1 MTLLGTQE
9 IRGIDSSVEASLLE
23 RALLEA
29 KEHLKDCVFETL
41 GRDLVQVSRGA
52 LVVLVASVAHLRS
65 GYVSERVAMLRGA
78 LPLGLVL
85 TGELTYDELATLR
98 TIGGA
103 TLLRHDAKAV
113 ELLSAIEQTFRLL
126 HSAERTEDRGKR
138 LSRFEL
144 EFDELID
151 VARALTKERD
161 TSRLLGLILER
172 CRFVTSADAGSL
184 YVVERKV
191 ASADPADDERVLYFK
206 LSQNDSIPFDSQ
218 QFQIPVSRASM
229 AGWVVLEHQTIRIDD
244 VYELPAGTPYAFD
257 RSFDRKT
264 GYRTKSMLCAP
275 LVSSRGEVIGV
286 LQLINRK
293 RDASRKLLSEADL
306 SSQVVP
312 FDDRSERLLVTLAA
326 QAGIALENAL
336 LNDEIRGLFEGFV
349 RASVDAI
356 ESRDP
361 TTSGHSRRV
370 ADVTVRLCRAV
381 DRCGDGPYREL
392 TFSKEELKEL
402 EYASLLHDF
411 GKIGVR
417 ENVLV
422 KAKKLYPHELE
433 ALRLRIELQLREL
446 EVHRYRE
453 QLELLQ
459 RGASEA
465 EVRFRIE
472 ELEAER
478 AELAQ
483 AYESVCAAAEPT
495 VLKSR
500 DRDLL
505 SKLERMTLRRVDGSM
520 EPLLS
525 ESELEC
531 LRIER
536 GSLTAAEL
544 SEIRSHVT
552 HTQRFLST
560 IPWGTSLRN
569 VPRIAGAHHERL
581 NGTGYPRGLA
591 ATDIPIQSKMMSI
604 ADIFDALT
612 ASDRP
617 YKRAVPLPRAL
628 DILEMEVKDGHLDGE
643 LFRIFRESR
652 IWAP

>member
-1 MTLLGTQE
+1 VTLLGTQE
-9 IRGIDSSVEASLLE
+9 IRVIDSTIEASFLE
-23 RALLEA
+23 RALMEA
-29 KEHLKDCVFETL
+29 KAHLRDCDFESLT
-41 GRDLVQVSRGA
+41 RDFVQISRGA
-52 LVVLVASVAHLRS
+52 LVVLVATAAHLRS
-65 GYVSERVAMLRGA
+65 GLVAERVTLLRGA
-78 LPLGLVL
+78 LPAGLVL

-103 TLLRHDAKAV
+103 TLLRQDV
-113 ELLSAIEQTFRLL
+113 RPLELLSAIEQTFRLL
-126 HSAERTEDRGKR
+126 HATERTEDRGKR

-172 CRFVTSADAGSL
+172 SRFVTSADAGSL

-191 ASADPADDERVLYFK
+191 TSADPSDDERVLHFK

-229 AGWVVLEHQTIRIDD
+229 AGWVVLERQPIRIED
-244 VYELPAGTPYAFD
+244 VYELSRTTPYAFD
-257 RSFDRKT
+257 RSFDQKT

-293 RDASRKLLSEADL
+293 RDATRKLVSDAEVA
-306 SSQVVP
+306 SQVVP

-356 ESRDP
+356 EARDP

-370 ADVTVRLCRAV
+370 AEVTVRLCEAV
-381 DRCGDGPYREL
+381 DRCGEGPYRA
-392 TFSKEELKEL
+392 TRFSKEELKEL

-433 ALRLRIELQLREL
+433 ALRLRIELQLRQL
-446 EVHRYRE
+446 EVERYRE
-453 QLELLQ
+453 QLELLE

-465 EVRFRIE
+465 ERRFRID
-472 ELEAER
+472 AIDAQR
-478 AELAQ
+478 AELAL
-483 AYESVCAAAEPT
+483 AYETVCTAAEPS

-500 DRDLL
+500 DRELL
-505 SKLERMTLRRVDGSM
+505 SKLERMTLTRVDGST

-525 ESELEC
+525 DAELDC
-531 LRIER
+531 LRIDR

-552 HTQRFLST
+552 HTQRFLSR

-569 VPRIAGAHHERL
+569 VPRIAGSHHERL
-581 NGTGYPRGLA
+581 DGTGYPRGLT

-643 LFRIFRESR
+643 LFRIFREGR
-652 IWAP
+652 VWIT